1 MSRLHERRVG
11 GEDRLRVT
19 VHMAPTTKNPPLM
32 VMMGDDDAAMWLP
45 CEPVGAVQ
53 TDQKKSDFVQ
63 KKLFA

>member
-1 MSRLHERRVG
+1 
-11 GEDRLRVT
+11 
-19 VHMAPTTKNPPLM
+19 MAPTTKNPPPLM